1 MMGRDGE
8 MSDGKGGL
16 CPVLSSEEGI
26 NEYLNAIK
34 RNLLS
39 KEDTIAYLRE
49 ELKKAKDETYA
60 SEEMTRMKE
69 ELDRTRKSMY
79 RGFPIEEDEDEHI
92 KDWQHRHETL
102 YHKNPKGYHG
112 AIGGGYTYKFY
123 PTSIGVVGTCYCD
136 ICHREATIA
145 AVKDGRY
152 DTENYLKRLKELDGS
167 FAFQD
172 L

>member
-1 MMGRDGE
+1 MGIDGG
-8 MSDGKGGL
+8 MIYGMWGL
-16 CPVLSSEEGI
+16 CPVLSSEKAIDEH
-26 NEYLNAIK
+26 LNAIK

-39 KEDTIAYLRE
+39 KEDTIACLRK
-49 ELKKAKDETYA
+49 ELKKAKDEAYA

-69 ELDRTRKSMY
+69 ELDRARESLY
-79 RGFPIEEDEDEHI
+79 RGFPIDEDEDEHI
-92 KDWQHRHETL
+92 RDRQHRHETL

-123 PTSIGVVGTCYCD
+123 PTSIGVIGTCYCD

-145 AVKDGRY
+145 AIKDGKY
-152 DTENYLKRLKELDGS
+152 DSKAYQDKLAELNWS
-167 FAFQD
+167 FVFQD

>member
-1 MMGRDGE
+1 MMGVDGG
-8 MSDGKGGL
+8 MSDGRGGL

-26 NEYLNAIK
+26 DEYLNAIK

-49 ELKKAKDETYA
+49 ELKKAKDEAYA

-69 ELDRTRKSMY
+69 EFDRIRSNLY
-79 RGFPIEEDEDEHI
+79 RGFPINEDEDENI
-92 KDWQHRHETL
+92 KNWQKRHEIL
-102 YHKNPKGYHG
+102 CHMNPKGYRG
-112 AIGGGYTYKFY
+112 ATGGGYTYEFY

-136 ICHREATIA
+136 ICNREATIA
-145 AVKDGRY
+145 AVKDGKY
-152 DTENYLKRLKELDGS
+152 DAKNYLKRLKELDGS
-167 FAFQD
+167 FTFQN

>member
-1 MMGRDGE
+1 MMGIDGG
-8 MSDGKGGL
+8 MSDGMGGL
-16 CPVLSSEEGI
+16 CPVLSSEKAIDEH
-26 NEYLNAIK
+26 LNAIK

-49 ELKKAKDETYA
+49 ELKKAKDEAYA
-60 SEEMTRMKE
+60 AEEMTRMKE
-69 ELDRTRKSMY
+69 ELDRTRKDLY
-79 RGFPIEEDEDEHI
+79 RGFPIDEDEDEQVR
-92 KDWQHRHETL
+92 DWQRRHETL

-123 PTSIGVVGTCYCD
+123 PTSIGVIGTCYCD

-145 AVKDGRY
+145 AVKDGKY
-152 DTENYLKRLKELDGS
+152 DSKAYQDRLAELNGS
-167 FAFQD
+167 FVFQD